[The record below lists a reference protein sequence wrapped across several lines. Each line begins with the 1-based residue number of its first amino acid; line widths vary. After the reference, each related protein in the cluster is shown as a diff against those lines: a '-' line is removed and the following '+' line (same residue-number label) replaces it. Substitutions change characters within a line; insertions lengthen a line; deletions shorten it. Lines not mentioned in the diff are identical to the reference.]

1 MTTKNYR
8 YYERDYFDLYNIT
21 YNDTT
26 TFGQGEQTIGKSKLS
41 YNKLT
46 GLGVL
51 KLDFD
56 FLKAPNL
63 EAEIASLPNGA
74 PTPNSLIE
82 ESVNIGEVSFA
93 FWIAQGSRTINIKH
107 ISGDFSTVLR
117 RRMII
122 NLLGLWG

>member
-8 YYERDYFDLYNIT
+8 YYERGYFDLYNVT

-26 TFGQGEQTIGKSKLS
+26 TFGQGEQTRGKSKLS

-46 GLGVL
+46 GMGIL

-56 FLKAPNL
+56 FLKAPPL
-63 EAEIASLPNGA
+63 EAGIASLPNEA

-93 FWIAQGSRTINIKH
+93 LWIERGSRRINIKC
-107 ISGDFSTVLR
+107 ISSDFSTVLN

-122 NLLGLWG
+122 NLIGLWS

>member
-1 MTTKNYR
+1 MTIKNYR
-8 YYERDYFDLYNIT
+8 YYERGYFDLYNIT

-26 TFGQGEQTIGKSKLS
+26 TFGQGEQTRGKSKLS

-46 GLGVL
+46 GLGIL

-56 FLKAPNL
+56 FLKTPPL
-63 EAEIASLPNGA
+63 ETGIASLPNEA

-93 FWIAQGSRTINIKH
+93 FWIERGSRTINIKH
-107 ISGDFSTVLR
+107 ISGDFNTILN

-122 NLLGLWG
+122 NLVGLWS